1 MHLFSTMQIVN
12 PHSLTDS
19 DLLLDLSEGSKDAF
33 DVLYNRYWKKVF
45 NTAYKRVSDK
55 EIAEDITQD
64 IFLQLWISGTTKQ
77 IMDLPAYLYVAVRN
91 GVFKRMGR
99 EVKYT
104 ELPDNAVE
112 IENPLQ
118 ATDSKILHAE
128 FINSFQ
134 LLVENLPE
142 QQRII
147 FKLRFNE
154 NLSSQQIA
162 EQLQISPKT
171 VRNHIGRALATLKT
185 EIVLFQVLLLI
196 AKI

>member
-1 MHLFSTMQIVN
+1 MQIIAT
-12 PHSLTDS
+12 HSLTDA
-19 DLLLDLSEGSKDAF
+19 DLLLDLSEGNRDAF
-33 DVLYNRYWKKVF
+33 DILYNRYWKKVF
-45 NTAYKRVSDK
+45 NTAYKRVNDK

-64 IFLQLWISGTTKQ
+64 IFLQLWISGTTNK
-77 IMDLPAYLYVAVRN
+77 IIDLPAYLHVSVRN

-99 EVKYT
+99 EEKYT
-104 ELPDNAVE
+104 GLPDNVVE

-118 ATDSKILHAE
+118 AADSNMLHQE

-134 LLVENLPE
+134 LLVESLPE

-154 NLSSQQIA
+154 SLSSQQIA
-162 EQLQISPKT
+162 DQLQISPKT

-185 EIVLFQVLLLI
+185 EIVLFQILLLI
-196 AKI
+196 TKR